1 MGGAG
6 RIGSRPDISCSYP
19 AENARPG
26 PWLTRKP
33 SPAEEGLILQVSRK
47 PAGGL
52 FTILRI
58 TGGLQVF
65 FDRAPVQL
73 GPTGNFFE
81 VLMLLVEKFAVS

>member
-1 MGGAG
+1 MAKGV
-6 RIGSRPDISCSYP
+6 IGSRPGIPCSCP
-19 AENARPG
+19 AENARPD

-33 SPAEEGLILQVSRK
+33 SPAEEGVLLQVSRK

-52 FTILRI
+52 FTLLRI

-73 GPTGNFFE
+73 GPAGNFFE
-81 VLMLLVEKFAVS
+81 VLMLLVEKFAVG